1 MLSFLLF
8 FNFWLIFVNQLP
20 CFLTELSR
28 NRFLWWSGIVC
39 WLNDKS
45 DWLNPSKEN
54 EMIGIFFRNW
64 NYNLR
69 FFAWILKLKQTTC
82 SVEMMLWQTLIAVV
96 SRMFVF
102 FALFNCFQFSYCKPR
117 HKFLFPSGIRFS
129 KFLNELFNRFQSPS
143 NFRNINVHIFFVTK
157 RPFIWFLF
165 WKDLASFRYNGS
177 GVSIYIFLYIRKV
190 MNFWC

>member
-1 MLSFLLF
+1 MR
-8 FNFWLIFVNQLP
+8 WLGFSL
-20 CFLTELSR
+20 
-28 NRFLWWSGIVC
+28 G
-39 WLNDKS
+39 
-45 DWLNPSKEN
+45 
-54 EMIGIFFRNW
+54 IGITISDF
-64 NYNLR
+64 LR
-69 FFAWILKLKQTTC
+69 EFWSWSKQHAQLRW
-82 SVEMMLWQTLIAVV
+82 MLWQTLIAVV

-102 FALFNCFQFSYCKPR
+102 FTLFNCFPFSYSKPR
-117 HKFLFPSGIRFS
+117 QKFLFPSGIRFS

-165 WKDLASFRYNGS
+165 WQDLASFRYNGS